1 MFSYDGS
8 FSKQERTE
16 IVRTFQSPDS
26 KYDIIIISLKA
37 GATGLTLTAANHVI
51 MYDLWWNPAVEAQA
65 FARAYRIGQ
74 IRDVTC
80 YRLVCKNSII
90 DPLVLNTID
99 KKISNIQ
106 AFENA
111 VDVQS
116 NSPKEII
123 DKIFGI

>member
-1 MFSYDGS
+1 M
-8 FSKQERTE
+8 
-16 IVRTFQSPDS
+16 
-26 KYDIIIISLKA
+26 KA

-74 IRDVTC
+74 TKDVTC